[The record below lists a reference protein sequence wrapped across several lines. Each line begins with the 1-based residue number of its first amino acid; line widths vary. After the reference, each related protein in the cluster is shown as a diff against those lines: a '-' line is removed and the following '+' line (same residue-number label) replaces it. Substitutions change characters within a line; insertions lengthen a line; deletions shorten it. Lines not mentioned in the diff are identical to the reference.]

1 MSGADADRLAAA
13 VERLCM
19 IVAAQ
24 YAAQLGELDQN
35 EKAERLS
42 RCGFTNTEIGV
53 LLGSTANAVNVALH
67 RARKTKRKS
76 SSAKKHR

>member
-1 MSGADADRLAAA
+1 MSGADTERLAAA

-24 YAAQLGELDQN
+24 YAAQLGKVDQN

-42 RCGFTNTEIGV
+42 RCGFTNTEIAV

-67 RARKTKRKS
+67 RARKTKKKTS
-76 SSAKKHR
+76 TTKKHR